1 MLCVG
6 NHGVTATEAERAK
19 AYRDRLRGSEPRS
32 LLPCGTYAAAKR
44 HRRKN
49 EPLDRACLDALA
61 EYQRQFN
68 SKRSA
73 R

>member
-1 MLCVG
+1 M
-6 NHGVTATEAERAK
+6 ATEAERAK
-19 AYRDRLRGSEPRS
+19 AYRDRVRGGAPRA
-32 LLPCGTYAAAKR
+32 LAPCGTYAAAKR

-68 SKRSA
+68 AAKRSA